1 MPVWKDSRTGLLS
14 YVDLRFEAS
23 IVFLD
28 HVPEIRRTI
37 KFTVHPEFLRKEGV
51 PIKYFD
57 LV

>member
-14 YVDLRFEAS
+14 YVDPRLKSFD
-23 IVFLD
+23 IFFD
-28 HVPEIRRTI
+28 VPEIRVSF
-37 KFTVHPEFLRKEGV
+37 KCNVHPEFLRKEDV